1 MVMPSNQITPSD
13 AIPKHQFE
21 SMFLTGSTIRYAR
34 KAKSNTQEDFG
45 GYSCGSPTNRQKK
58 NECTSPERQG
68 IAVGACGVIGLVG
81 RSACC
86 LDMVIA
92 DMVIADISSK

>member
-1 MVMPSNQITPSD
+1 
-13 AIPKHQFE
+13 
-21 SMFLTGSTIRYAR
+21 MFLTGSTIRYAR
-34 KAKSNTQEDFG
+34 KAKEQHTGRLWRILLWFSNQ
-45 GYSCGSPTNRQKK
+45 PTEE

-92 DMVIADISSK
+92 DMVIADMVIADISSK

>member
-1 MVMPSNQITPSD
+1 MVMPSKQITPSD

-21 SMFLTGSTIRYAR
+21 FMFLTGSTIHYAR

-58 NECTSPERQG
+58 TSAHLQRDRELLLE
-68 IAVGACGVIGLVG
+68 LV
-81 RSACC
+81 A
-86 LDMVIA
+86 LLA
-92 DMVIADISSK
+92 